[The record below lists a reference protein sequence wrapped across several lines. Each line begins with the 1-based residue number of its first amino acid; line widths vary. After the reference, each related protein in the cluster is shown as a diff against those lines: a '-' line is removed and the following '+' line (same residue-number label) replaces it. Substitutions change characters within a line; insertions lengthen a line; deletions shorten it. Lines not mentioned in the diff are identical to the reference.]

1 MPWGARITERSLKHW
16 ERMDQEGIVDNLI
29 MKKMIVVEDEKITRQ
44 VTGL

>member
-1 MPWGARITERSLKHW
+1 
-16 ERMDQEGIVDNLI
+16 MDQEGIVDNLI